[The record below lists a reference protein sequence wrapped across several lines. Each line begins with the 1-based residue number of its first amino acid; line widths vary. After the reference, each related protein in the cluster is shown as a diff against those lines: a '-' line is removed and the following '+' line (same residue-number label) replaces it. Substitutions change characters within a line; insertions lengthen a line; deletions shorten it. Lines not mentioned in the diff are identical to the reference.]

1 MSLYW
6 RIFIIN
12 AVLLT
17 VATLALAL
25 TPATVSSDLLWHE
38 VVVLTFGLIL
48 VLVLNLVL
56 VRRTLDPLARLTEAM
71 RGADLLAPRARL
83 LPGGGGREVLELTGA
98 FNEMLSRLERE
109 RRESGRRA
117 VGAQEQERRRV
128 ALELHDEVGQLL
140 TGVVLGL
147 DGLASAVPA
156 DVRARVGGLQ
166 DMVRDGAD
174 QVREIARGLRP
185 ESLEELGLRSAL
197 IGLTTGVADR
207 SGLQVVREIDNA
219 LPTLSAETELVVYRV
234 AQEALTN
241 VVRHAGARRVD
252 VALSH
257 RDGVLEL
264 RVTDD
269 GTGMPQEALRSGRG
283 IAGMR
288 ERAIYSGGALT
299 VSPGPDRG
307 TVVRLRVP
315 VDTPRR

>member
-25 TPATVSSDLLWHE
+25 SPATVSSDLLLHE
-38 VVVLTFGLIL
+38 VVVLTFGLVL

-71 RGADLLAPRARL
+71 RGADLLAPRTRL
-83 LPGGGGREVLELTGA
+83 VPGGGGREVLELTGA

-117 VGAQEQERRRV
+117 VSAQEQERRRV

-147 DGLASAVPA
+147 DGLAATVPA
-156 DVRARVGGLQ
+156 DVRDRVGPLQ

-197 IGLTTGVADR
+197 VGLTTGVADR
-207 SGLQVVREIDNA
+207 SGLQVVRDIDTA
-219 LPTLSAETELVVYRV
+219 LPELSAETELVIYRV

-241 VVRHAGARRVD
+241 VVRHAGARRVE
-252 VALSH
+252 VALLH
-257 RDGVLEL
+257 RDGELEL
-264 RVTDD
+264 RVSDD
-269 GTGMPQEALRSGRG
+269 GTGIPPGAPGAGRG

-288 ERAIYSGGALT
+288 ERALYSGGALT

-307 TVVRLRVP
+307 TAVTLRVP
-315 VDTPRR
+315 VNTPQR